1 MLTLEQYLAYE
12 EKMQKVLDGGVNVQT
27 GVPFDIAKVNDNL
40 AIDWEEH
47 FGFQKAQSEAFAM
60 GHISYGVAQLIYAA
74 LGEVQADPTVNG
86 GWQQGVT
93 TARKQSITQL
103 ISELLAKQHSV
114 KA

>member
-1 MLTLEQYLAYE
+1 
-12 EKMQKVLDGGVNVQT
+12 MQKVLDGGVNVQT

-47 FGFQKAQSEAFAM
+47 FGFQKAQSEAFAS

-74 LGEVQADPTVNG
+74 LGEVHASTNG